1 MISLMS
7 QSHEFVIDK
16 ESELGQ
22 VPRTTHGDI
31 VLVIET
37 SNVYILNNQKE
48 WKLLGENS

>member
-1 MISLMS
+1 MS

-16 ESELGQ
+16 ENELEQ
-22 VPRTTHGDI
+22 VPRNNHGDT

-37 SNVYILNNQKE
+37 SNIYILNGQKE